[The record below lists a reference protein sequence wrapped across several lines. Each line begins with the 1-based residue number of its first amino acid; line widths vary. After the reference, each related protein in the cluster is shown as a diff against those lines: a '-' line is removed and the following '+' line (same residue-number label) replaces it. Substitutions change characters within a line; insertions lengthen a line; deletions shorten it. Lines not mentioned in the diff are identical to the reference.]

1 MLLPKKVENTIC
13 NIAQITFTDVYYS
26 NHNKAGRVRNITDNN
41 KKRHKNLDKYQ
52 DITATN
58 NRGKLRCCCKLGSA
72 YSGLQWLQWSGC

>member
-41 KKRHKNLDKYQ
+41 KKRHKKP
-52 DITATN
+52 
-58 NRGKLRCCCKLGSA
+58 
-72 YSGLQWLQWSGC
+72 

>member
-26 NHNKAGRVRNITDNN
+26 NHNKAGRVRNKIIRKDT
-41 KKRHKNLDKYQ
+41 KNLDKYQ